1 MSIDLRFAGAGDPP
15 VDPEFLVA
23 VGVWL
28 PYPDSGPH
36 PALDG
41 EPVAYLAAGLWPEL
55 RAVSGALDPVAAR
68 ADPAGAACDLLR
80 LLALSAVPD
89 PGAVWGRRTAPV
101 ADLGRRP
108 VLFRKVGGGRG
119 PVIAQTGWPEAGAG
133 E

>member
-1 MSIDLRFAGAGDPP
+1 MSIDLRFAGAGDPS

-28 PYPDSGPH
+28 PYPDSAPH

-41 EPVAYLAAGLWPEL
+41 EPIGYVAAGLWPEL
-55 RAVSGALDPVAAR
+55 RGMSGALDPAAAR
-68 ADPAGAACDLLR
+68 ADPTGAACDLLR
-80 LLALSAVPD
+80 LLALSAVPER
-89 PGAVWGRRTAPV
+89 GAAWGRRTAPV

-108 VLFRKVGGGRG
+108 VLFRRVGRDRG
-119 PVIAQTGWPEAGAG
+119 PVIARTGWPEAGAG